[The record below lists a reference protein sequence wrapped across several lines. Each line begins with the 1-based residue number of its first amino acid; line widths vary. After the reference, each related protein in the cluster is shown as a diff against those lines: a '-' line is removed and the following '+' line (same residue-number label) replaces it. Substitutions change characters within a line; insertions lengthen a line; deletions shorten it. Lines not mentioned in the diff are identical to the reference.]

1 MTSLFKN
8 VARHFSSSGVVAG
21 VVPSATAGAGQE
33 VAIFANGC
41 FWGTEQLFKKHFAGK
56 GLLSA
61 EVGYIG
67 GKTDN
72 PSYRQVCGGD
82 TDHAES
88 LKVVFDPSQ
97 VSYERLTKFHYAMHD
112 PTTLNQQGNDRGTQ
126 YRSAIFYLSDEQKEV
141 AERVTKEV
149 QDKHFKGQSIT
160 TQIADG
166 RQFKWFTAEGY
177 HQQYLDN
184 NPSGYHCPAH
194 YVRFDYKQ

>member
-8 VARHFSSSGVVAG
+8 VARHFSSTSSVG
-21 VVPSATAGAGQE
+21 VVPTSTAGAGQE

-56 GLLSA
+56 GLIAA

-67 GKTDN
+67 GKTDS
-72 PSYRQVCGGD
+72 PSYRQVCTGT

-88 LKVVFDPSQ
+88 LKITFDPSQ
-97 VSYERLTKFHYAMHD
+97 VTYERLTKFHYAMHD
-112 PTTLNQQGNDRGTQ
+112 PTTLNRQGGDRGTQ
-126 YRSAIFYLSDEQKEV
+126 YRSAIFCLSDEQK
-141 AERVTKEV
+141 ATADKVTKEV
-149 QDKHFKGQSIT
+149 QEKHFKGSPIT

-166 RQFKWFTAEGY
+166 RQFKWYTAEDY
-177 HQQYLDN
+177 HQEYLTN

-194 YVRFDYKQ
+194 YLRFDYKA